1 MNRSILL
8 SVSLLVFLGLNACEK
23 KTDPALSFDDE
34 RNPHIKAATESVSN
48 GLFEQAVEDYE
59 KALAANPKLA
69 RANYELA
76 LLHSD
81 HLANYASAIHYLT
94 KYAQLTKGSPDA
106 AEVEALIEKNK
117 VDLALTIPNSPVQNA
132 EIMAKI
138 SAENVELKKSLTAA
152 MQTIA
157 QKDAEISGGAVTAMP
172 ASTPPMQASAPTTH
186 AQPSAP
192 SAYSNT
198 AAPTSIETS
207 APARMEVPSAP
218 AAPATPA
225 ASGEM
230 KVYTIRS
237 GDSLW
242 KIAAEFFPGE
252 VTDGIKKIKDANPDI
267 TKNERNLKP
276 GRTLNIPL

>member
-23 KTDPALSFDDE
+23 KNDPALSFDDE
-34 RNPHIKAATESVSN
+34 RNPHIKAAVESVSQ

-69 RANYELA
+69 KANYELA
-76 LLHSD
+76 LLYSD

-94 KYAQLTKGSPDA
+94 KYAQLTQGSPDA
-106 AEVEALIEKNK
+106 ADVAALIEKNK
-117 VDLALTIPNSPVQNA
+117 VDLALTIPNSPIQNA
-132 EIMAKI
+132 DIMAKI
-138 SAENVELKKSLTAA
+138 SAENIELKKSLTAA

-157 QKDAEISGGAVTAMP
+157 QKDAEMGSGTVAAMP
-172 ASTPPMQASAPTTH
+172 VSAPANTPSMQAPAPSLQST
-186 AQPSAP
+186 AP
-192 SAYSNT
+192 SAS
-198 AAPTSIETS
+198 AAPS
-207 APARMEVPSAP
+207 AQ
-218 AAPATPA
+218 AAPSSIDTGAPMETPA
-225 ASGEM
+225 QTSGEM

-252 VTDGIKKIKDANPDI
+252 VTDGIKKIKAANPDI